1 MKQSSRYLSPSCEW
15 CAGHHR
21 LPQTAVSCS
30 FFKVNRVYCILA
42 VARQSK
48 AAQSL
53 QSSPYRLPASPV
65 QSSVRKAIRST
76 FSRTDAGLESP
87 AEFHI
92 EQDRLFRT
100 ALGRSKFVTA
110 TPEANAAV
118 APAARGLRPVSSS
131 GRGGLPVVTH
141 SRTTP
146 KKERPSSSSGTRRSA
161 SPGREGRGDRAA
173 IQSGPDAVSPTKLT
187 AVLAG
192 DVHAGRHPGY
202 IRASDPSY
210 EEAKANLRL
219 CVLGDVTLRPTSTS
233 WVV

>member
-1 MKQSSRYLSPSCEW
+1 M
-15 CAGHHR
+15 
-21 LPQTAVSCS
+21 
-30 FFKVNRVYCILA
+30 
-42 VARQSK
+42 ARQSK

-76 FSRTDAGLESP
+76 FSRTGQPAVTHAGLESP

-219 CVLGDVTLRPTSTS
+219 CVLSDVTLRPTSTS
-233 WVV
+233 WVG